1 MHGRE
6 VLRAAGDLLDGRV
19 ALGYFMTRA
28 ARRDTTGLNNNRI
41 PAGRPLRRSSF
52 SRLLD
57 LLAPGLVGVLA
68 LRLCGTDTV
77 AKLSPF
83 THETR
88 RLSCDHEEGL
98 EASHRR
104 HRREL
109 EVQKITEKDAE
120 SARCSPQLPSAFFGD
135 PARPLPPGSRAGAP
149 TSS

>member
-19 ALGYFMTRA
+19 ALGYFMPGA
-28 ARRDTTGLNNNRI
+28 SRRNASRLNNNRI

-77 AKLSPF
+77 DSLMIMKRAS
-83 THETR
+83 TR
-88 RLSCDHEEGL
+88 
-98 EASHRR
+98 
-104 HRREL
+104 
-109 EVQKITEKDAE
+109 T
-120 SARCSPQLPSAFFGD
+120 
-135 PARPLPPGSRAGAP
+135 
-149 TSS
+149 